1 MKGEP
6 SFERKRQVGEHTRNE
21 TFCTMEIGNV
31 GLITSLITEKCHF
44 VWLKCPTFKILV
56 KKRVKQCKDIN
67 IKILK
72 INLGNVDTEVQIL
85 MTFFTEM
92 VAVP

>member
-1 MKGEP
+1 MRERDRLVNTQGIRP
-6 SFERKRQVGEHTRNE
+6 SVQWKWKHWFDNFTYH
-21 TFCTMEIGNV
+21 C
-31 GLITSLITEKCHF
+31 EKCHF

-67 IKILK
+67 IKIIK
-72 INLGNVDTEVQIL
+72 INLGNVDTEVRIL

-92 VAVP
+92 VAIP